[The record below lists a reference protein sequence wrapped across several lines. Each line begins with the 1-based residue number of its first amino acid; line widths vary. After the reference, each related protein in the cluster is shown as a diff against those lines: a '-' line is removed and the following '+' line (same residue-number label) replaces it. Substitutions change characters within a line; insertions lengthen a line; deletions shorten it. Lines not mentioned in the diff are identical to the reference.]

1 MNFLINKLAFQ
12 LFSMFT
18 VGPNY
23 TKLKTNLRLAM
34 NRLKLL
40 GKKKSEMGQKARK
53 EIADL
58 ITQNKADRA
67 RIRVEQ
73 IILEDYSIEAF
84 EFVEILCDLLLT
96 RFDFIQQMK
105 TLDSGLEEAV
115 NSLLWA
121 SPRLMT
127 EVPELKVIS
136 DQLAIKYGRQFVNG
150 CRENK
155 FAKVNCKLLQKL
167 SIHTPSPSLVEK
179 YMIEIAKSHQV
190 PYTPDERFAKEESDV
205 LASEASLID
214 LDTDFNKTQK
224 PKQELGWI
232 LPPSY
237 FENPGQEQINSAA
250 QHPLYPEVLEPKV
263 DAYLENDNSDEEKR
277 FVKDLRN
284 LHFETTTEVILPSAP
299 LLPTA
304 PESIMD
310 LPEKDRHAH
319 TEDKGVDVNENSAE
333 NEKKL
338 DFDGLSHAIAI
349 NASRLKHVSVR
360 RVLIHQNQ
368 HVKTVCES
376 SRTDLYLDFVSK
388 RCIFV
393 KVQKNLYANW
403 WRVASRSGKSLRVLE
418 FLRQLLMTM
427 LPESRMK
434 AEADI
439 LSSSPEYKA
448 FEVAVD
454 KSLKLFDFCGQWVD
468 MIVSL
473 DKLIRLLTANSKFGV
488 VPRDVQISKQL
499 THCLHPSL
507 PLGVHLKV
515 LDCYEVIFDLLG
527 EVDLAKNL
535 HLYASG
541 LFSLFSTAT
550 VQVKRELLKVY
561 EKHFIPLGIKLLPA
575 LCGFLNSVLPAA
587 EEGSEFFDK
596 CLNMM
601 GVVCDKVGPGEF
613 FTRLWYCVITTP
625 SIRLPALQFMRRK
638 YRPERPIEDQMCII
652 GNDLNRMRRLLDFVL
667 AAFPLHTDYLLR
679 EDVCRLVQKCI
690 FVLLSEDLTLNR
702 RLFTWL
708 CGSRSK
714 QADLSYFRKHAKDVV
729 LKSLDSLLEAAD
741 VNWAQC
747 IRTVDLLLS
756 LFERPLLSKEITDH
770 VLLSCL
776 LAVERLSTSPS
787 ENQRA
792 GCDGKDLFFQQLDIL
807 LSKLAKDYIWNH
819 LITIIN
825 QREINE
831 SLLVRICR
839 LMILLH
845 NYTHMVINAKLN
857 MNMRIKLLEKLIS
870 MIFKATD
877 LKNETV
883 ETILKTAI
891 GLSENLKNKL
901 GIIVDEINTDTVQ
914 HFGTFFNTVNSLL
927 RQLYAKLKMPGSRKV
942 LLSICEVIIHVL
954 EFPLPSFDI
963 GDHMDVHLLVEQ
975 IVTMSLGS
983 DMKIGFHCAQ
993 MILYFIN
1000 VQRMDNTSAEQ
1011 SNRKRPTLMMLF
1023 GKTLFAHT
1031 NVDNYTD
1038 RIMRITWNSIE
1049 FNQHYALSAGRVF
1062 IYISSLFSQ
1071 KCESFILKELS
1082 TEDPSVRAQAASKYA
1097 FVWSLFSDETR
1108 RTYRY
1113 PVELNPLDLALL
1125 AMISGINVIQHD
1137 DLPCLLQVI
1146 CMKLAD
1152 PASARFSVQQLNLA
1166 KVEGKEHLYELQ
1178 LLESPQ
1184 HKLYHLCMDNETNW
1198 TVDLQKSILFKG
1210 NASSGGANMDDELFD
1225 DGADDGDLSARLS
1238 ERLTE
1243 SVLFGS
1249 SMTLLPAKKT
1259 VQPNDVKPISPD
1271 PAAANQAQ
1279 AGNFWYH
1286 PLHAHLLLYRHWYD
1300 PEPLLHAYNCLTLL
1314 LRYSPANFAKM
1325 LLSTPVFSGN
1335 SGRTYFPNVH
1345 TRLTQCLK
1353 FHRLSISGR
1362 ADSKIE
1368 DGSDE
1373 DRPTYC
1379 VLYMDV
1385 LLTFSTYIL
1394 RSMFINNPTTSG
1406 QRLRIQQLG
1415 RKVKIACLRF
1425 LTECFVAVDQLAAEN
1440 GSSLLLHLAD
1450 VLDRCKVQK
1459 CILHLLMATVFDAQ
1473 NTAQLSNTVRTFSEA
1488 IVCTGS
1494 TMVDSFS
1501 VYQHWLL
1508 RFVQSF
1514 LRIEHTVSKLWLEEN
1529 SSDQPQAD
1537 PGLGATEQRSM
1548 LAEKRLFAS
1557 TILKALQAGCE
1568 YHEIWLRFVVDSV
1581 PFLGSVAPL
1590 VVVNSVEQAL
1600 CNVESAYCRSTGI
1613 ERLPPLLPQAN
1624 ALPTSEVLYPENYVH
1639 TVFDLLTV
1647 LLHSFL
1653 LDSVA
1658 ENYRLQAVEPAVS
1671 KSSCSASAGRET
1683 AETKPG
1689 ILQNLFKAFNFN
1701 DTSPM
1706 DSTNPDQSIVE
1717 STLQRWQIL
1726 SAFPNILFLMSKLW
1740 NMAKRRM
1747 PTTAAS
1753 MRSSEL
1759 VLSSIIE
1766 FLSPLVLNFP
1776 THLLSSF
1783 ALVFSCRDDDQQ
1795 QQQKHPIAT
1804 SKIQYCRRYSETQY
1818 ELVAQLLQIN
1828 VLPLDSLIKVYG
1840 ETIRHPIS
1848 VKYKSDNQER
1858 IPLEILLLQ
1867 MVHCTLQTAPLCK
1880 MKAAWTSVCELL
1892 LQCLQMTA
1900 YTRSKLLLFEIFTDA
1915 VFRLKSEQN
1924 ILCTRD
1930 CQDVAL
1936 KLVNMLNEMIAKQL
1950 EQPYW
1955 LKRTFVVKIQEKEN
1969 VKVGPSTRASS
1980 AGSCPNLDDIGEDD
1994 QCFSKKREF
2003 IYCQKAIALFS
2014 KRLMVIVNHLYKSED
2029 AERRLHLCNSVWIN
2043 VVPFLKAKNVHGNR
2057 INFENATSLLSQL
2070 TQHSQ
2075 VFPTWRKTVFEVF
2088 MDASFFKMSISC
2100 LKKWTVVIDHLRALL
2115 NKDIISRIFA
2125 PQSLF
2130 LSKEQ
2135 EYELR
2140 AAALRRL
2147 SFLLLS
2153 GAVDQYVDFLNE
2165 IQERIAENLR
2175 LSHVPHIYKAM
2186 FICFRALVIRVSSK
2200 DLPQFWYAIINEIV
2214 QVLNRL
2220 ENHIEVG
2227 SFSAEDYR
2235 CAREDQWL
2243 QLYLHANKLLCTLIL
2258 YSSVRLPEFQMYE
2271 WMFYSPHFSD
2281 VGTDQFWPF
2290 VKRIVFLLR
2299 TKLGV
2304 TEPTSFTVNT
2314 EKAVGDCLIKFL
2326 NKRQLSSLTDLSEFY
2341 FTLCNVACES
2351 SRRAIHAR
2359 DVVEQIELSIYNDLA
2374 ET

>member
-1 MNFLINKLAFQ
+1 MGLNQVFLTFNLIKIVSYFSLQLEKRKILFSLLQ
-12 LFSMFT
+12 LFSMFS

-190 PYTPDERFAKEESDV
+190 PYTPDERYAKEECDV
-205 LASEASLID
+205 SASEVSLID

-284 LHFETTTEVILPSAP
+284 LHFETTTEVVLPSAP

-304 PESIMD
+304 PESIVD
-310 LPEKDRHAH
+310 LPEKDRHEH
-319 TEDKGVDVNENSAE
+319 TEDKGVDVNQSSNSE
-333 NEKKL
+333 L
-338 DFDGLSHAIAI
+338 LS
-349 NASRLKHVSVR
+349 R
-360 RVLIHQNQ
+360 R
-368 HVKTVCES
+368 CS
-376 SRTDLYLDFVSK
+376 FVA
-388 RCIFV
+388 V
-393 KVQKNLYANW
+393 
-403 WRVASRSGKSLRVLE
+403 E
-418 FLRQLLMTM
+418 FLRQLLLTM
-427 LPESRMK
+427 LPQSRMK
-434 AEADI
+434 TEADI

-448 FEVAVD
+448 FEVSVE
-454 KSLKLFDFCGQWVD
+454 KSLKVFEESGEWVD
-468 MIVSL
+468 MIVTL
-473 DKLIRLLTANSKFGV
+473 DKLTRLLTANSKFGV
-488 VPRDVQISKQL
+488 IPRDVQVSKQL
-499 THCLHPSL
+499 SYCLQPTL

-515 LDCYEVIFDLLG
+515 LECYEVVFDLLG
-527 EVDLAKNL
+527 EMELAKNL

-541 LFSLFSTAT
+541 LFALFSSAST
-550 VQVKRELLKVY
+550 QVRRELLNVY
-561 EKHFIPLGIKLLPA
+561 EKHFIPLGTKLLPA
-575 LCGFLNSVLPAA
+575 LCGFLNSVLPIA
-587 EEGSEFFDK
+587 EEGSEFFDR
-596 CLNMM
+596 CLNMF

-613 FTRLWYCVITTP
+613 FTRLWYCVITNP
-625 SIRLPALQFMRRK
+625 SVRLPALLFTWRK
-638 YRPERPIEDQMCII
+638 YSPERPIEDQMCII
-652 GNDLNRMRRLLDFVL
+652 GNDLNRMRHLLGFVL

-690 FVLLSEDLTLNR
+690 FVLLRKDFSLNR

-708 CGSRSK
+708 CGSRNK
-714 QADLSYFRKHAKDVV
+714 QADLSYFRKHAKDLV
-729 LKSLDSLLEAAD
+729 LKSLDNLLEGAD

-747 IRTVDLLLS
+747 IRTVDLLFCL
-756 LFERPLLSKEITDH
+756 LEKPPLSKEITDH
-770 VLLSCL
+770 VLLSCM
-776 LAVERLSTSPS
+776 LAVEQLSTSPS

-819 LITIIN
+819 LITIIS

-831 SLLVRICR
+831 PLLVRICR
-839 LMILLH
+839 LMIILH
-845 NYTHMVINAKLN
+845 NYTHMVKNAKLN

-877 LKNETV
+877 FNSETV
-883 ETILKTAI
+883 QTILKTAI
-891 GLSENLKNKL
+891 GLSENLKNKQR
-901 GIIVDEINTDTVQ
+901 IIADEINIDTVQ
-914 HFGTFFNTVNSLL
+914 HFGNFFNTVNSLL

-942 LLSICEVIIHVL
+942 LLSVCELIMHVL

-963 GDHMDVHLLVEQ
+963 FDHMDVHLLVEH

-983 DMKIGFHCAQ
+983 DMKIGFYCAQ

-1000 VQRMDNTSAEQ
+1000 VDGMSNTSAKQ
-1011 SNRKRPTLMMLF
+1011 SKRKIPTLMLLF

-1038 RIMRITWNSIE
+1038 RIMRITWNAID
-1049 FNQHYALSAGRVF
+1049 FNQQYALAAGRVF

-1082 TEDPSVRAQAASKYA
+1082 TEDSSVRAQAASKYA
-1097 FVWSLFSDETR
+1097 FVWSLFNDETR
-1108 RTYRY
+1108 CTYRY

-1125 AMISGINVIQHD
+1125 AMISGINGDDKFALICQNWLTKVIQHH

-1178 LLESPQ
+1178 LLESAQ
-1184 HKLYHLCMDNETNW
+1184 HKLYHLCMDNESKR

-1210 NASSGGANMDDELFD
+1210 SASSGGANLDGELLD
-1225 DGADDGDLSARLS
+1225 DGADDDDLSARLS

-1243 SVLFGS
+1243 SVIFGS

-1259 VQPNDVKPISPD
+1259 VQPNEVKPISPD
-1271 PAAANQAQ
+1271 PAAANQSQ

-1286 PLHAHLLLYRHWYD
+1286 PLHAHLLLYRYWYD
-1300 PEPLLHAYNCLTLL
+1300 PEPLLHAYNCLTMLL
-1314 LRYSPANFAKM
+1314 HYSPANFAKT
-1325 LLSTPVFSGN
+1325 LLSTPIFSGS

-1373 DRPTYC
+1373 ERPNYC

-1394 RSMFINNPTTSG
+1394 RSLFINNPTTSG
-1406 QRLRIQQLG
+1406 QCLRIQQLG

-1473 NTAQLSNTVRTFSEA
+1473 NPAQLSNTVRTFSEG
-1488 IVCTGS
+1488 IVHFNFCTGS
-1494 TMVDSFS
+1494 TLVDSFS

-1514 LRIEHTVSKLWLEEN
+1514 LRIEHTVSKLWMGEN
-1529 SSDQPQAD
+1529 PSHQPQAD
-1537 PGLGATEQRSM
+1537 PGVGATEQRSM
-1548 LAEKRLFAS
+1548 LVEKRLFAS

-1590 VVVNSVEQAL
+1590 VIVNSVEQAL

-1613 ERLPPLLPQAN
+1613 EPPPPLLPQAS
-1624 ALPTSEVLYPENYVH
+1624 ALPTSETFYPENYVH

-1658 ENYRLQAVEPAVS
+1658 ENYRIQAVEPAVS
-1671 KSSCSASAGRET
+1671 KSPCPASSGRET
-1683 AETKPG
+1683 PETKPG
-1689 ILQNLFKAFNFN
+1689 ILHNLFKAFNFN
-1701 DTSPM
+1701 DPSPLEN
-1706 DSTNPDQSIVE
+1706 TNADQSVVE
-1717 STLQRWQIL
+1717 STFQRWQVL

-1747 PTTAAS
+1747 PSTAAS
-1753 MRSSEL
+1753 VRSSEL
-1759 VLSSIIE
+1759 VLKSVIE
-1766 FLSPLVLNFP
+1766 FLSPLVLSFP
-1776 THLLSSF
+1776 THMLSSF
-1783 ALVFSCRDDDQQ
+1783 ALVFSCQDNDQHQQ
-1795 QQQKHPIAT
+1795 QNHSSAT
-1804 SKIQYCRRYSETQY
+1804 SKIQHCRRYSETQC

-1828 VLPLDSLIKVYG
+1828 VLPLDNLIKAYG

-1848 VKYKSDNQER
+1848 VKYKSDSQER
-1858 IPLEILLLQ
+1858 IPLELLLLE
-1867 MVHCTLQTAPLCK
+1867 MVHCTLLKASLCK
-1880 MKAAWTSVCELL
+1880 VKIAWKSVCELL

-1900 YTRSKLLLFEIFTDA
+1900 YRRSKLLLFEIFTDA
-1915 VFRLKSEQN
+1915 VYRLKSEPN
-1924 ILCTRD
+1924 ILQTKD
-1930 CQDVAL
+1930 CQDIAL
-1936 KLVNMLNEMIAKQL
+1936 KLVNVLNEMIAKQL

-1955 LKRTFVVKIQEKEN
+1955 LKRTFVVKIQEKEF
-1969 VKVGPSTRASS
+1969 VKAGPSTRAYST
-1980 AGSCPNLDDIGEDD
+1980 GSCPNLNDIGEDG
-1994 QCFSKKREF
+1994 QCFNKKREF

-2029 AERRLHLCNSVWIN
+2029 ADRRLQLCNGVWIN
-2043 VVPFLKAKNVHGNR
+2043 VVPFLKAKNVTGNR
-2057 INFENATSLLSQL
+2057 INFENATALLSQL
-2070 TQHSQ
+2070 TEHFQ
-2075 VFPTWRKTVFEVF
+2075 VLPSWRKTILEVF
-2088 MDASFFKMSISC
+2088 MDMSFFKMSICC
-2100 LKKWTVVIDHLRALL
+2100 LKKWTIVINHLQSLIG
-2115 NKDIISRIFA
+2115 KDTISRIFA

-2153 GAVDQYVDFLNE
+2153 GAVNQFVESFHE

-2175 LSHVPHIYKAM
+2175 LSHVPHIYKTV

-2200 DLPQFWYAIINEIV
+2200 DLPQFWHVFINEMV
-2214 QVLNRL
+2214 QVLKRL

-2227 SFSAEDYR
+2227 NLSAEDYR
-2235 CAREDQWL
+2235 CAREDQCL

-2258 YSSVRLPEFQMYE
+2258 YSSVHLPEFQMYE
-2271 WMFYSPHFSD
+2271 WMFHSPHFSD

-2304 TEPTSFTVNT
+2304 TESTSVTVNS

-2341 FTLCNVACES
+2341 FTLCSVACES
-2351 SRRAIHAR
+2351 SRRAIHSR
-2359 DVVEQIELSIYNDLA
+2359 NVVEQIELSIYNDLA
-2374 ET
+2374 ES